1 MEGQRHWICPDNMPL
16 PTHPFYSFLAEFHKQ
31 LLWVWHY
38 ARHWESKIGK
48 VMWSLL
54 LKTFS
59 VSWWVCMAGWWGA
72 VIPEYRLFPIVCQKI
87 HHMAAWSYFA
97 RFFLQGDSCP
107 RTREPSTGR
116 WCRLAWLTAPA
127 PGSWSTGSLLGFF
140 LTLCKEIYSLSG
152 VQASFFSLSL
162 PPPTEKF
169 PLLTWLLTAVEIPVQ
184 SIYARA
190 HSQ

>member
-1 MEGQRHWICPDNMPL
+1 MIKIPLTPNFKTAALDYSFMVTSSFPFKGNYIKGRVWGFHPLYFPYYVRSTEDSQSELVMPL
-16 PTHPFYSFLAEFHKQ
+16 EFWDGGTEALDLSWQYATAHHPFYSFLAEFHKQ

-87 HHMAAWSYFA
+87 HHMAARSYFA
-97 RFFLQGDSCP
+97 RFFLQGDSS
-107 RTREPSTGR
+107 R
-116 WCRLAWLTAPA
+116 
-127 PGSWSTGSLLGFF
+127 GSHGPGSLLQGA
-140 LTLCKEIYSLSG
+140 G
-152 VQASFFSLSL
+152 AD
-162 PPPTEKF
+162 
-169 PLLTWLLTAVEIPVQ
+169 
-184 SIYARA
+184 
-190 HSQ
+190 